1 MYIDRLL
8 CYFHLHLAT
17 YRFTRNLLCTMTHN
31 HQEEHSAEI
40 HDTDSEFLPELQGVS
55 IAFEE
60 TMQFTS
66 YKA

>member
-1 MYIDRLL
+1 
-8 CYFHLHLAT
+8 
-17 YRFTRNLLCTMTHN
+17 MTHN